1 MFSCSFLQHHFVDN
15 YFDNYLMYICDK
27 ESEEHTMYKQAG
39 KGYLFPKFTTGYK
52 HIELESDQKVN
63 SGMSSTTVQDSIL

>member
-1 MFSCSFLQHHFVDN
+1 MKNIDATHSNYSYFLMFSCSFLQHHFVEN

-39 KGYLFPKFTTGYK
+39 KGYFISKTYNR
-52 HIELESDQKVN
+52 V
-63 SGMSSTTVQDSIL
+63 